1 VSSDAPSP
9 DGGRPHT
16 PGPEGTGTT
25 GRPRAP
31 AEPPARPLQGRNA
44 YAELLRDTRGLRRE
58 QQQAREAW
66 FARLSAERKDETL
79 FELEIILKG
88 LACFSNPRNH
98 PGAGK
103 RQTIVSLD
111 FREHLVH
118 ARDGMARVV
127 QLARALLG
135 DKDRAFVFQRYLET
149 AVPEDITRTKLL
161 HAAMTQ
167 ETPEGSLFV
176 LRHGFTNLIEVSGGL
191 LRLQRL
197 PYRLFY
203 AHLATAMRE
212 IAQSA
217 YFNPLSALE
226 FRPEFDRIAS
236 AQVLEL
242 IQGVPGEQAHRL
254 VALTFLSLFRMLRYT
269 KLLEAIAVDHTDR
282 RVAGRAYLVLAVLRS
297 DARTLGNFLRRRAG
311 GLLAESYEKDLLRVA
326 SRDVGTRYEE
336 LLAEGHRLVGIRGAL
351 AGLAANL
358 RLEMRRTFEHDLPP
372 ADANTSEHELRGR
385 LRAVINNVRPALQN
399 AILFLGRSLGVK
411 LEEGRVFDDAAA
423 RRATSERLRR
433 DVWMFA
439 QIARAFASKA
449 RHTDPLTES
458 WSATQ
463 NLSFVREFLGYF
475 RAMGYPLLRVGDY
488 PRVDAFMTAMSGLA
502 DADLLDPS
510 RLDAAAAECEVFFG
524 FLTELFDQISRR
536 EELAGVAFDRP
547 AAARSLKLYLG
558 A

>member
-1 VSSDAPSP
+1 VTLEAQN
-9 DGGRPHT
+9 
-16 PGPEGTGTT
+16 
-25 GRPRAP
+25 PRREA
-31 AEPPARPLQGRNA
+31 GHNA

-66 FARLSAERKDETL
+66 FARLVADRKEETL
-79 FELEIILKG
+79 FELEILLKG
-88 LACFSNPRNH
+88 LACFANPRNH
-98 PGAGK
+98 AAAGR

-111 FREHLVH
+111 FREHLLL

-127 QLARALLG
+127 QLARTLLG

-161 HAAMTQ
+161 HASMSQ
-167 ETPEGSLFV
+167 DTPESSLLV
-176 LRHGFTNLIEVSGGL
+176 LRHGFTNLIEVAGGL
-191 LRLQRL
+191 ARLARL

-203 AHLATAMRE
+203 AYLTTSLRE

-217 YFNPLSALE
+217 FFNPLSALE
-226 FRPEFDRIAS
+226 FRPEFDRIGS

-242 IQGVPGEQAHRL
+242 IQGVPGDHAHRL

-269 KLLEAIAVDHTDR
+269 KLLESIALDHTDR
-282 RVAGRAYLVLAVLRS
+282 RVAGRAYLVFAVLRS
-297 DARTLGNFLRRRAG
+297 DARALASFLRRRAG
-311 GLLAESYEKDLLRVA
+311 ALLAESYEKDLYRVPA
-326 SRDVGTRYEE
+326 KGIGDRYEE
-336 LLAEGHRLVGIRGAL
+336 LVGEGHRLLGIKGAL

-372 ADANTSEHELRGR
+372 ADSGLPEHELRVR
-385 LRAVINNVRPALQN
+385 LRAVVANLRPSLQN
-399 AILFLGRSLGVK
+399 AILFLGRSLGVE
-411 LEEGRVFDDAAA
+411 LEEGRVFDDKGA

-449 RHTDPLTES
+449 RHTDPLVES
-458 WSATQ
+458 WTVVQ
-463 NLSFVREFLGYF
+463 NLSFVQEFLGYF

-488 PRVDAFMTAMSGLA
+488 PRVSAFMAAMSGLA
-502 DADLLDPS
+502 DADVLDPS
-510 RLDAAAAECEVFFG
+510 HLDQAAAECEVFYG
-524 FLTELFDQISRR
+524 FLTELFDLISKR
-536 EELAGVAFDRP
+536 EELVGVPFDRP
-547 AAARSLKLYLG
+547 AAARTLKLYLG

>member
-1 VSSDAPSP
+1 VPSDAPN
-9 DGGRPHT
+9 GRP
-16 PGPEGTGTT
+16 
-25 GRPRAP
+25 
-31 AEPPARPLQGRNA
+31 NA

-66 FARLSAERKDETL
+66 FSRLAADKKDETL
-79 FELEIILKG
+79 FELEILLKG
-88 LACFSNPRNH
+88 LACFANPRNH
-98 PGAGK
+98 PRAGK
-103 RQTIVSLD
+103 RTTVVSLD
-111 FREHLVH
+111 FREHLAH

-127 QLARALLG
+127 HLARALLG
-135 DKDRAFVFQRYLET
+135 EKDRAFVFQRYLET

-161 HAAMTQ
+161 HAAMSQ

-191 LRLQRL
+191 LRLSRL

-203 AHLATAMRE
+203 AHLATGMRE
-212 IAQSA
+212 IAQSE

-236 AQVLEL
+236 SQVLEL

-254 VALTFLSLFRMLRYT
+254 TALTFLSLFRMLRYC
-269 KLLEAIAVDHTDR
+269 KLLDAIALDHTDR
-282 RVAGRAYLVLAVLRS
+282 RVAGRAYLIFAVLRS
-297 DARTLGNFLRRRAG
+297 DARALSNFLRRRAG
-311 GLLAESYEKDLLRVA
+311 GLLAESYEKELFRVPA
-326 SRDVGTRYEE
+326 PEIAARYEE
-336 LLAEGHRLVGIRGAL
+336 LLAEGHRLIGIRGAL

-372 ADANTSEHELRGR
+372 ADAGTPEHELRAL
-385 LRAVINNVRPALQN
+385 LRGVINSTRPALQN

-411 LEEGRVFDDAAA
+411 LEEGRVFDDQAA

-449 RHTDPLTES
+449 RHTDPLAES
-458 WSATQ
+458 WSLTH

-488 PRVDAFMTAMSGLA
+488 GRVDAFMSAMSGLG
-502 DADLLDPS
+502 DADLQGPG
-510 RLDAAAAECEVFFG
+510 RLDAAAAECEVFYG
-524 FLTELFDQISRR
+524 FLTELFEQIGKR
-536 EELAGVAFDRP
+536 EELAGVPFDRP